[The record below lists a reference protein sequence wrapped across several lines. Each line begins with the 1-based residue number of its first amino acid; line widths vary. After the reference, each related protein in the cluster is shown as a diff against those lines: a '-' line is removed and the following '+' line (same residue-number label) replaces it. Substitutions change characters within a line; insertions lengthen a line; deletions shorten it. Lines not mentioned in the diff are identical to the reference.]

1 MEASLRLA
9 ELICTRLCEDVV
21 SLLGALNGA
30 LDHAAD
36 SAGPEIEEPL
46 RGLRAAS
53 GVLAG
58 RAALWREAWGGSPS
72 SLNRGK
78 LARLAEAL
86 PNGSRL
92 RLDVTGLPSRV
103 AFPPAMSRMIV
114 NAMILA
120 AESLPKGGTIEVSL
134 GSGGMVL
141 VAISGTHAAWPA
153 GLREMIGD
161 PAAAWRGLGPRRLLV
176 PALLVLSGSS
186 TGIRL
191 SLGAPE
197 GRSRRGQPPPPLRL
211 IPG

>member
-9 ELICTRLCEDVV
+9 ELLCTRLCEDVV

-36 SAGPEIEEPL
+36 SVGQEMEEPL

-58 RAALWREAWGGSPS
+58 RAALWREAWGNNPS

-78 LARLAEAL
+78 LARLAEGL
-86 PNGSRL
+86 PNALRL
-92 RLDVTGLPSRV
+92 RLDVAGLPSR
-103 AFPPAMSRMIV
+103 ATFPPGMSRMIV

-134 GSGGMVL
+134 GSGGTML
-141 VAISGTHAAWPA
+141 VAISGTHAAWPP
-153 GLREMIGD
+153 GLREMMAD
-161 PAAAWRGLGPRRLLV
+161 PAAAWRGLESRRQFV
-176 PALLVLSGSS
+176 AALLVLLGNS
-186 TGIRL
+186 TGVRL

-211 IPG
+211 IPR